1 MRYCNMLNKDK
12 LSIDLTDI
20 GRRIRG
26 SRTQLNLSQAE
37 LAERTELS
45 MSHISDIENGKIN
58 FTVDVLKRLSAA
70 LGCSADYI
78 LTGTEAGSPDLYAL
92 VCDCGPD
99 ELTAI
104 VDVATKYKESMRRNL
119 K

>member
-1 MRYCNMLNKDK
+1 
-12 LSIDLTDI
+12 
-20 GRRIRG
+20 
-26 SRTQLNLSQAE
+26 
-37 LAERTELS
+37 

-58 FTVDVLKRLSAA
+58 FTVDVLKRLSDT
-70 LGCSADYI
+70 LNCSADYI
-78 LTGTEAGSPDLYAL
+78 LIGAESGSPELYAL

-104 VDVATKYKESMRRNL
+104 VDVVTKFKESMRKNL